1 MSEYD
6 TDGGYDT
13 HVDMDGDGHWDPHT
27 VESDG
32 HGGYNIVVQDG
43 DNTYVGHDTDGDG
56 ILESVD
62 ADYDGDGVVDE
73 TAYDTNGDGW
83 MDRHVPGDG
92 GDGAEAG
99 GHGGGDADWSHTD
112 TADDRIFGS
121 PLDAGPYSE
130 TNPYASS

>member
-13 HVDMDGDGHWDPHT
+13 HVDMDGDGHWDPHS

-32 HGGYNIVVQDG
+32 HGGYNIIVHDG

-56 ILESVD
+56 ILESVQ
-62 ADYDGDGVVDE
+62 ADYNGDGVVDE
-73 TAYDTNGDGW
+73 TAYDDNGDGW
-83 MDRHVPGDG
+83 MDRHVPSDG
-92 GDGAEAG
+92 GENVDAGA
-99 GHGGGDADWSHTD
+99 HGGDAAGNPSD
-112 TADDRIFGS
+112 TGYDSSFGG
-121 PLDAGPYSE
+121 LFDGGRTAE